1 MPVPQSVRS
10 RCLSVALR
18 ARVAAVCVIGWLSV
32 CRAAEL
38 QVLHGHVPAI
48 VPLLS
53 AAGRLPE
60 AGHLRLAISLPLRN
74 QDRLRSLLRQLHDPT
89 SPRYRKYLSPAAFVS
104 EFAPAQ
110 SDYDSVAA
118 FAAAHGLK
126 VVERYGNRMVLDV
139 DGSVADIEQTLHVT
153 LGLYRHPTEN
163 RMFYA
168 PDREPS
174 LDLTVPISHVGGLDN
189 YSLPRPSLKR
199 AALVRAA
206 AGSGPGGTYL
216 GGDFRA
222 AYLPGVTLTG
232 TGETV
237 GLLQFDGYSSSDI
250 SHYESEAGLPN
261 VRLSRVLLDNFNGHP
276 SGTDGQLEVSLDI
289 EMAVS
294 MAPGLSKIIVY
305 EAGPDGNWEDILN
318 RMASDDL
325 AHQLSCSWY
334 SPGDPMD
341 PVADGI
347 FQEMAAQGQ
356 SFYCASGDSDAFTG
370 LVPFPDDSPYIT
382 TVGGTTLTTTGAG
395 GAWSA
400 EQAWNWGGGTG
411 SSGGVS
417 TQYAIPDWQQGTS
430 MAANGG
436 STTMRNTPDVAFTA
450 DNIDVRAM
458 NADYS
463 VGGTSCAAP
472 LWAALTALINEDA
485 AQNGLGPVGFVN
497 PAVYA
502 LGSSSSY
509 SATFHDTTTGNNTS
523 STSPDEFYAVPGYDL
538 CTGMGTPNGQ
548 ALISA
553 LALGADDLQVSF
565 ASLIA
570 TGSPGGSMNPGSV
583 SFTLVNGGSSPLNW
597 SASTSQA
604 WLSLSATGGTLSASG
619 STTVKASL
627 NTNAEALASGTY
639 AGSISFTDLGTAYT
653 QTRPA
658 GITLMPSPVIVSGT
672 QAAVLSG
679 SSFTYQ
685 ILATNSPATYGAA
698 GLPAGLTVSA
708 TSGLI
713 TGTVSTP
720 GTSDV
725 TLSAANIGGTGT
737 ATLALTVETPYQA
750 WQNAVFNGAELS
762 DTGVSGLM
770 AAPAGDGIPN
780 LMKYALNLN
789 PFVNGAGGL
798 PVSAVLATGSGTYLT
813 LTYTQVPGATDIT
826 YVPQVSTDLQTWN
839 SGPGYVT
846 AIGAVN
852 NPDGI
857 TESVTVESN
866 TVLSGTAPAQ
876 FMRLEVTM
884 P

>member
-1 MPVPQSVRS
+1 
-10 RCLSVALR
+10 VALT
-18 ARVAAVCVIGWLSV
+18 AADVYVVVDDQEGT
-32 CRAAEL
+32 AA
-38 QVLHGHVPAI
+38 
-48 VPLLS
+48 
-53 AAGRLPE
+53 
-60 AGHLRLAISLPLRN
+60 
-74 QDRLRSLLRQLHDPT
+74 
-89 SPRYRKYLSPAAFVS
+89 
-104 EFAPAQ
+104 
-110 SDYDSVAA
+110 
-118 FAAAHGLK
+118 
-126 VVERYGNRMVLDV
+126 
-139 DGSVADIEQTLHVT
+139 
-153 LGLYRHPTEN
+153 
-163 RMFYA
+163 
-168 PDREPS
+168 
-174 LDLTVPISHVGGLDN
+174 
-189 YSLPRPSLKR
+189 
-199 AALVRAA
+199 
-206 AGSGPGGTYL
+206 
-216 GGDFRA
+216 
-222 AYLPGVTLTG
+222 
-232 TGETV
+232 
-237 GLLQFDGYSSSDI
+237 
-250 SHYESEAGLPN
+250 
-261 VRLSRVLLDNFNGHP
+261 
-276 SGTDGQLEVSLDI
+276 
-289 EMAVS
+289 
-294 MAPGLSKIIVY
+294 
-305 EAGPDGNWEDILN
+305 
-318 RMASDDL
+318 
-325 AHQLSCSWY
+325 
-334 SPGDPMD
+334 
-341 PVADGI
+341 
-347 FQEMAAQGQ
+347 
-356 SFYCASGDSDAFTG
+356 
-370 LVPFPDDSPYIT
+370 
-382 TVGGTTLTTTGAG
+382 
-395 GAWSA
+395 
-400 EQAWNWGGGTG
+400 
-411 SSGGVS
+411 
-417 TQYAIPDWQQGTS
+417 
-430 MAANGG
+430 
-436 STTMRNTPDVAFTA
+436 
-450 DNIDVRAM
+450 
-458 NADYS
+458 
-463 VGGTSCAAP
+463 GTSCAAP

>member
-1 MPVPQSVRS
+1 M
-10 RCLSVALR
+10 
-18 ARVAAVCVIGWLSV
+18 
-32 CRAAEL
+32 
-38 QVLHGHVPAI
+38 LHGHVPAI